1 MIEKQ
6 MIKLLLRKKF
16 YTQYKGQISK
26 SVFEG
31 NFGALYETIQK
42 AHDKYDKDI
51 TISELYALHTSVYN
65 PSLTR
70 ASKEQFTKLLEDIKE
85 TEEPSEGI
93 AKDIVRI
100 MADRELAQRVA
111 VEATEIFNGK
121 EANFNMILD
130 IIGKHKAG
138 LPDNKIDSVTTN
150 IGDLLNELNKTT
162 QWKFNIPILQ
172 ENVSGLGAGNMAIIF
187 ARPEAGKTAFWVSL
201 VGGRNGFAE
210 QGATVHAFINEEP
223 AVRTQMRI
231 INCCTEM
238 TNVQIAENLEEAH
251 SKWEKIKNN
260 ITLIDTIDWALDDID
275 SHCEKYKPDII
286 VIDQLDKI
294 GVKGTFSRGDEKL
307 RAIYSGA
314 REISKRRQCC
324 VIAISQASADAHNRS
339 SISFDMMENSK
350 TGKAAEA
357 DLIIGI
363 GRNIAVDP
371 TDRTRHLCISKN
383 KITGYHG
390 EPDCVFDKHM
400 RRCRA

>member
-26 SVFEG
+26 FIFEG
-31 NFGALYETIQK
+31 NFGSLYETIQK
-42 AHDKYDKDI
+42 AHNTYDKDI

-85 TEEPSEGI
+85 TEEPSEMI
-93 AKDIVRI
+93 ASDIVRI
-100 MADRELAQRVA
+100 MADREVAQRIA

-121 EANFNMILD
+121 DANFNIILD

-138 LPDNKIDSVTTN
+138 LPENKIDSVTSN
-150 IGDLLNELNKTT
+150 IGELLNELNKTT
-162 QWKFNIPILQ
+162 KWKFNIPVLQ
-172 ENVSGLGAGNMAIIF
+172 ENVSGL
-187 ARPEAGKTAFWVSL
+187 
-201 VGGRNGFAE
+201 
-210 QGATVHAFINEEP
+210 
-223 AVRTQMRI
+223 
-231 INCCTEM
+231 
-238 TNVQIAENLEEAH
+238 ENLEEAH
-251 SKWEKIKNN
+251 DEWKKIKNN
-260 ITLIDTIDWALDDID
+260 ITLIDTIDWTLDDID

-294 GVKGTFSRGDEKL
+294 GIGGTFSRGDEKL

-363 GRNIAVDP
+363 GRNINIDP

-390 EPDCVFDKHM
+390 EPDCIFDKHLS
-400 RRCRA
+400 RYRA

>member
-130 IIGKHKAG
+130 IIGNP
-138 LPDNKIDSVTTN
+138 LTWF
-150 IGDLLNELNKTT
+150 L
-162 QWKFNIPILQ
+162 
-172 ENVSGLGAGNMAIIF
+172 
-187 ARPEAGKTAFWVSL
+187 
-201 VGGRNGFAE
+201 
-210 QGATVHAFINEEP
+210 
-223 AVRTQMRI
+223 
-231 INCCTEM
+231 
-238 TNVQIAENLEEAH
+238 
-251 SKWEKIKNN
+251 
-260 ITLIDTIDWALDDID
+260 
-275 SHCEKYKPDII
+275 
-286 VIDQLDKI
+286 
-294 GVKGTFSRGDEKL
+294 
-307 RAIYSGA
+307 
-314 REISKRRQCC
+314 
-324 VIAISQASADAHNRS
+324 
-339 SISFDMMENSK
+339 SF
-350 TGKAAEA
+350 
-357 DLIIGI
+357 L
-363 GRNIAVDP
+363 
-371 TDRTRHLCISKN
+371 
-383 KITGYHG
+383 Y
-390 EPDCVFDKHM
+390 VF
-400 RRCRA
+400 

>member
-1 MIEKQ
+1 
-6 MIKLLLRKKF
+6 
-16 YTQYKGQISK
+16 
-26 SVFEG
+26 
-31 NFGALYETIQK
+31 
-42 AHDKYDKDI
+42 
-51 TISELYALHTSVYN
+51 
-65 PSLTR
+65 
-70 ASKEQFTKLLEDIKE
+70 
-85 TEEPSEGI
+85 
-93 AKDIVRI
+93 

-138 LPDNKIDSVTTN
+138 LPDDKIDSVTTN

-324 VIAISQASADAHNRS
+324 VIAISQASADAHNRA

-390 EPDCVFDKHM
+390 EPDCVFDKHIS
-400 RRCRA
+400 RYRA